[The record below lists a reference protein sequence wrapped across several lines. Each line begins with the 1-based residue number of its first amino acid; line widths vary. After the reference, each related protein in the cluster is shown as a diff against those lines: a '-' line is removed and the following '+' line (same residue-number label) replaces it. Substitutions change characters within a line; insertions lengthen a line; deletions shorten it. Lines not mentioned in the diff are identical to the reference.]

1 MNEARLIYSKFPR
14 KESYYYSFDVVLY
27 NMQYYSGLNL
37 YKNFN
42 NYLAGSPHL
51 SVMTFTDEND
61 ALNYFNTFEF

>member
-1 MNEARLIYSKFPR
+1 MINK
-14 KESYYYSFDVVLY
+14 V
-27 NMQYYSGLNL
+27 

-61 ALNYFNTFEF
+61 ALNYFNTFEL